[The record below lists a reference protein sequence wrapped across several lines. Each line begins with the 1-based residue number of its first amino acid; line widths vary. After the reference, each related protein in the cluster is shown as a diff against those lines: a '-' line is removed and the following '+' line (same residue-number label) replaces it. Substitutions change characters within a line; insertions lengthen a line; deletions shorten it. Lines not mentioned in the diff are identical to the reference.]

1 MEMQEILQEIID
13 GIKIY
18 QKANKLNQE
27 LIDRKIKDLE
37 KYLWVDRYER
47 SFGKKDDEDKS

>member
-18 QKANKLNQE
+18 QQANKLNQE

-37 KYLWVDRYER
+37 KYLWVEMN
-47 SFGKKDDEDKS
+47 GNNEDKS